1 MDPGLRRS
9 TDVSSVATATAP
21 AARLDSSRLAFEE
34 LYRESRD
41 DVYGYVSGLIRDRSA
56 AEEVTATA
64 FERAWRRR
72 RQLDPKRGSARA
84 WLFGIARHAAL
95 DELRRLKRRA
105 SLETEPDDR
114 SATAPEE
121 HAEGVVRRATVRAAL
136 ATLDP
141 RERDLVALK
150 FQAGLSNAEIARVL
164 GTTESNV
171 GTRLHRAM
179 EKLRRECDDRA

>member
-1 MDPGLRRS
+1 MNEAIAEPIVPLQAER
-9 TDVSSVATATAP
+9 TAGEQ
-21 AARLDSSRLAFEE
+21 FEA
-34 LYRESRD
+34 LYRRTFPR
-41 DVYGYVSGLIRDRSA
+41 VYAYVASMLRDRSA
-56 AEEVTATA
+56 AEEVTAQA
-64 FERAWRRR
+64 FERAYRRR
-72 RQLDPKRGSARA
+72 SSYRSGRGTLEA

-105 SLETEPDDR
+105 SLETEPDDP

-136 ATLDP
+136 ETLDP

-150 FQAGLSNAEIARVL
+150 FQAGLANAEIARVL